1 MANVYTKINHSV
13 HPTEDWNLDGVDFFF
28 SGPQEGQWWRA
39 YDGGDSLVKPGNS
52 ATYHYTV
59 IKSLR
64 KKYMTGKDKTI
75 SYTTTHDVDFN
86 CEDEHW
92 VPTCGTIM
100 NTVISAT
107 HPYLDFISFKVHFQ
121 LSHTVQHQIQL
132 VF

>member
-1 MANVYTKINHSV
+1 M
-13 HPTEDWNLDGVDFFF
+13 DFFF

-39 YDGGDSLVKPGNS
+39 DDSFMSFVNPGNS

-86 CEDEHW
+86 CEDDGW
-92 VPTCGTIM
+92 LTGTCGTIM

-107 HPYLDFISFKVHFQ
+107 HPYLDFISFKVKSEQKKTRYF
-121 LSHTVQHQIQL
+121 LRSVAHQISIL
-132 VF
+132 ALKLIKRGPNKMS

>member
-1 MANVYTKINHSV
+1 M
-13 HPTEDWNLDGVDFFF
+13 DGVDFFF

-39 YDGGDSLVKPGNS
+39 DDSFMSFVNPGNS

-86 CEDEHW
+86 CEDDGW
-92 VPTCGTIM
+92 LTGTCGTIM

-107 HPYLDFISFKVHFQ
+107 HPYLDFISFKVCTVTENEC
-121 LSHTVQHQIQL
+121 HTSNR
-132 VF
+132 